1 MKTGMIRLVVI
12 VERRDFKPCVG
23 AVAGLDVG
31 NTDKDLFQP
40 LLYEGVG
47 LNPPAINND
56 YPETIMQKNEPKI
69 VADGYST
76 EEIYV
81 WMKQKISASRMLDAA
96 FTERELLKHAL
107 EDCESRIEELTNS
120 SALELSTAKDT
131 SSHCAVDERTYKDIQ
146 VIIYLLKKPTGNA
159 KRDEENAALADMYST
174 ALKSG
179 KVVGFISDDAPGVIE
194 ARKALGQIS

>member
-1 MKTGMIRLVVI
+1 MGSTGRGSVQAQ
-12 VERRDFKPCVG
+12 C
-23 AVAGLDVG
+23 
-31 NTDKDLFQP
+31 DLFQP

-76 EEIYV
+76 EEIYA

-120 SALELSTAKDT
+120 SALELSTAKGT

>member
-1 MKTGMIRLVVI
+1 
-12 VERRDFKPCVG
+12 
-23 AVAGLDVG
+23 
-31 NTDKDLFQP
+31 
-40 LLYEGVG
+40 
-47 LNPPAINND
+47 
-56 YPETIMQKNEPKI
+56 MQKNEPMI
-69 VADGYST
+69 VAEDYST
-76 EEIYV
+76 KEIYD
-81 WMKQKISASRMLDAA
+81 WMKKKITASRMLDAA
-96 FTERELLKHAL
+96 FTEREVLKHAL

>member
-76 EEIYV
+76 EEIYA

-96 FTERELLKHAL
+96 FTEREVLKHAL

-179 KVVGFISDDAPGVIE
+179 KVFGFISDDAPGVIE

>member
-1 MKTGMIRLVVI
+1 MIRLVVI

-31 NTDKDLFQP
+31 NTDKELFQP

-76 EEIYV
+76 EEIYA